1 MNDLDRF
8 PPLLGLFRELLA
20 NGTPVGVRDYL
31 DGLRALQLGFG
42 HNSPDRLLK
51 LALALWSRS
60 DEEHRL
66 ISRYFGSFPELSN
79 ELIQGVEQV
88 LLGNLG
94 ETKDQ
99 DRKGSKQASWKAG
112 VDSPLLRL
120 KQPIK
125 GTTEKSTSIDEVSR
139 ALVSFSNAQ
148 RDGGL
153 PLPNLVADPYIAE
166 EYLLKPQTQFRPRDL
181 AVLWRRYR
189 RSTRHGPRSELDL
202 AATIH
207 DRCRQGYLSHPV
219 CRSRRTNSAR
229 LLILSDVSASMDPW
243 QPFVEML
250 PDSLTLGRLASAKVY
265 YFSNL
270 PRNQLFAAPALTEPI
285 SRDEVLR
292 QNTGAGVLV
301 ISDAG
306 SSRGYLNRRRA
317 LQTSKFLA
325 EFAGKCPSIVW
336 LNPMPR
342 SRWAGTTAGLIA
354 SSPAVTMLPLN
365 PPQLM
370 HAIDIL
376 RGNR

>member
-20 NGTPVGVRDYL
+20 NGAPIGVRDYL

-42 HNSPDRLLK
+42 QNSPDRLLK

-66 ISRYFGSFPELSN
+66 ISRYFGSFPELPN
-79 ELIQGVEQV
+79 ELIQGVEEM
-88 LLGNLG
+88 LLENLD
-94 ETKDQ
+94 EPKVR
-99 DRKGSKQASWKAG
+99 DRQGSKRVSSIDG
-112 VDSPLLRL
+112 VDSPLSRL

-125 GTTEKSTSIDEVSR
+125 GTAEESASRDELPR

-148 RDGGL
+148 RNGGL
-153 PLPNLVADPYIAE
+153 PLPNLVADPNIGE
-166 EYLLKPQTQFRPRDL
+166 EYVLKPQTQFRPRDL

-189 RSTRHGPRSELDL
+189 RSTRQGLRTELDL

-207 DRCRQGYLSHPV
+207 ERCRQGYLSQPV

-229 LLILSDVSASMDPW
+229 LLVLADVSASMDPW
-243 QPFVEML
+243 QSFVEML
-250 PDSLTLGRLASAKVY
+250 PDSLILGRLASAEVY

-270 PRNQLFAAPALTEPI
+270 PRNQLFAAHSLKEPVL
-285 SRDEVLR
+285 RDEVLR
-292 QNTGAGVLV
+292 QNTGAGVLM

-306 SSRGYLNRRRA
+306 SARGYLNRRRA

-325 EFAGKCPSIVW
+325 ELAGKCPAIVW

-342 SRWAGTTAGLIA
+342 ARWAGTTAGLIA

-365 PPQLM
+365 APQLM

>member
-20 NGTPVGVRDYL
+20 NGAPVGVRDYL

-66 ISRYFGSFPELSN
+66 ISRYFGSFPELPN

-88 LLGNLG
+88 LLENLD
-94 ETKDQ
+94 EPI
-99 DRKGSKQASWKAG
+99 DRVRQGIKRQSSSDG
-112 VDSPLLRL
+112 VDSPLARL

-125 GTTEKSTSIDEVSR
+125 GTTEESTSSDELPR

-148 RDGGL
+148 SDGGL
-153 PLPNLVADPYIAE
+153 PLPNLVADPYIGE
-166 EYLLKPQTQFRPRDL
+166 EYVLKPQSQFRPRDL

-189 RSTRHGPRSELDL
+189 RSTRHGPRSELDV

-207 DRCRQGYLSHPV
+207 ERCRQGYLSQPV

-229 LLILSDVSASMDPW
+229 LLVLADVSASMEPW
-243 QPFVEML
+243 HSFVEML
-250 PDSLTLGRLASAKVY
+250 PDSLILGRLASAKVY

-270 PRNQLFAAPALTEPI
+270 PRKQLFIAPTLTEPI
-285 SRDEVLR
+285 TRDEVLR

-306 SSRGYLNRRRA
+306 SARGYLNRRRA
-317 LQTSKFLA
+317 LQTSALLA
-325 EFAGKCPSIVW
+325 EIAGKCPAIVW

-342 SRWAGTTAGLIA
+342 VRWAGTTAGLIA

-365 PPQLM
+365 LPQLM